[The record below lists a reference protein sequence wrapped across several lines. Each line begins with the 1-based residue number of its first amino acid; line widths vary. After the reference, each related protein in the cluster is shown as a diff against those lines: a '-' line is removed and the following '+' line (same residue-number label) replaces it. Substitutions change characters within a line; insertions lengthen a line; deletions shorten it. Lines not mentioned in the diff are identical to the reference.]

1 MFIRRRA
8 ATDGAAL
15 EAMASET
22 HRVDGYPK
30 YLPGDLRGFIMN
42 PDALGAWVA
51 ADDGELLGHVAL
63 HPDSAA
69 EVMEVALAATG
80 LPADGIAVV
89 ARLLVSPGAR
99 RRGAGR
105 ALLEQATTEAGRLGR
120 RAVLDVVEEHTAAI
134 ALYER
139 CGWTLVGR
147 VEWTLPGDLPL
158 REFVYVAPG

>member
-30 YLPGDLRGFIMN
+30 YLPGDLRGFIVN
-42 PDALGAWVA
+42 PD
-51 ADDGELLGHVAL
+51 
-63 HPDSAA
+63 
-69 EVMEVALAATG
+69 ALAATG